1 MDTRFI
7 YEVENENEKF
17 VCKDNMD
24 FGMEIYEKKLAPNNL
39 DNSWDCI
46 VCCSVNLCC
55 PFLFSISQC

>member
-24 FGMEIYEKKLAPNNL
+24 FGMEIYEKK
-39 DNSWDCI
+39 
-46 VCCSVNLCC
+46 
-55 PFLFSISQC
+55 